1 MPPRRIRKLNGSTDQ
16 SVRWLNYAHATSG
29 NLPDPTRR
37 RATNETKVYD
47 LPVSPKRPRHERDL
61 RSRPVPAKNVLPSN
75 DFTSS
80 EDEDEGQEEHEDED
94 HKDHKDQGEQ
104 EQSSGAGSQSVSDAS
119 SSNDAP
125 SPIAI
130 EHEFKEEVDLKSHQE
145 VPESDE
151 DEDEY
156 DPESNVEPRTDSLA
170 KIHESASDG
179 VESQTGVDTSR
190 VESNP
195 GSDINPDQESD
206 DNEDLASD
214 DASTDDRD
222 QLRDESP
229 GADEPNVG
237 SEGDSES
244 ELFVEAQTETSS
256 SDASSRAEE
265 QVPQTSP
272 QTQTRG
278 LQLNHKSKHGSRFS
292 QIHSS
297 QPRKISETPQPVKR
311 PSPSYGERAVSS
323 HGIFTWMTET
333 IRESGFK
340 ETWDVIRRTRNVKQG
355 ADPSMREC
363 FQHIRRMKVR
373 LQGLY
378 ETMSDD
384 ETWDFRTRDGSRGHC
399 SLIANNIFKEIQ
411 WIIFDEAQ
419 ADEETGDYLVEQ
431 LEAHVVPWL
440 IELVYFGFRAY
451 KNRGDWARC
460 HFRIS
465 LDLLWG
471 CSYKIS
477 CCSDRV
483 HGTGKGST
491 DSRGAM
497 PAVKTIK
504 DALDDGRLREIRNVP
519 HPPRYR
525 HFSLTEVESQ
535 ISCGPWKRVEE
546 DALRSAFEKALLN
559 GVEGERVSSMSYESC
574 SPFRRSYIC

>member
-16 SVRWLNYAHATSG
+16 SVRWLNYAHTTSG

-37 RATNETKVYD
+37 RATNETNVYD
-47 LPVSPKRPRHERDL
+47 LPVSPERPRPERNL

-75 DFTSS
+75 DSTSS
-80 EDEDEGQEEHEDED
+80 EDEDESQEEHEEED

-104 EQSSGAGSQSVSDAS
+104 EQSSGAGPQSVRDAS
-119 SSNDAP
+119 SPNDAP
-125 SPIAI
+125 SPIAN
-130 EHEFKEEVDLKSHQE
+130 EHESKEEVELKSHQE
-145 VPESDE
+145 APESDD

-170 KIHESASDG
+170 KIHESAGDD

-214 DASTDDRD
+214 NASTDDRD

-229 GADEPNVG
+229 GADEPNVE
-237 SEGDSES
+237 SEGDSEI
-244 ELFVEAQTETSS
+244 ELFVEAQTEASS

-265 QVPQTSP
+265 QAPQTSP
-272 QTQTRG
+272 QTQSRG
-278 LQLNHKSKHGSRFS
+278 LQLSHESKHGSRSS

-297 QPRKISETPQPVKR
+297 QPRKISETPQPAKR
-311 PSPSYGERAVSS
+311 PSPPYVERAVSS

-333 IRESGFK
+333 IKESGFK
-340 ETWDVIRRTRNVKQG
+340 ETWDVIRRTRNVKRG

-384 ETWDFRTRDGSRGHC
+384 ETWDSRTKDGSRGHC

-419 ADEETGDYLVEQ
+419 ADENTGDYLVEQ

-477 CCSDRV
+477 CYSDRV
-483 HGTGKGST
+483 YGAGKGST

-535 ISCGPWKRVEE
+535 ISCGPWKRVEK
-546 DALRSAFEKALLN
+546 DGLRRAFEKAVLN
-559 GVEGERVSSMSYESC
+559 GVEGERVSSMSNESC
-574 SPFRRSYIC
+574 SPFRRSCIC